1 MGYSYR
7 IFDSIEHVD
16 ASEWQH
22 VRSACNGS
30 IFMDPQ
36 FIAAVEAGM
45 KQVEKIWYIVVH
57 DEAVL
62 RGLRQRIRRDDGS
75 GGLRGSGPGAH
86 HPIPAAAAISL
97 RRSSSSSAGCRWE
110 PGTIASRSRSPRRAR
125 GSFPC
130 WTG

>member
-45 KQVEKIWYIVVH
+45 KQVETWYIVVH
-57 DEAVL
+57 DQAVL
-62 RGLRQRIRRDDGS
+62 MACASASAVTMDLADFADPGLARIIRFRPLQRSCSAAQALI
-75 GGLRGSGPGAH
+75 GGLPVGTGH
-86 HPIPAAAAISL
+86 HSL
-97 RRSSSSSAGCRWE
+97 ALAE
-110 PGTIASRSRSPRRAR
+110 PRRAR